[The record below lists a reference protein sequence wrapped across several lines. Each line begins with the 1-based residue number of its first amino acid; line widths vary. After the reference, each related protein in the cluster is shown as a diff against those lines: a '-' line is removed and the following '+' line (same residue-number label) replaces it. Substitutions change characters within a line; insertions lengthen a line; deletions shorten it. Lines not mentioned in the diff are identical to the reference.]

1 MATPPQVHQAT
12 LTGHALQTRHQNLTA
27 TVGLSPARPCSL
39 HALAARTEH
48 AAAQRW
54 GWEGNHAISSAAGG
68 AAVPC
73 ERALRVVLSGA
84 ANFPFPTC
92 WGPLLSTNH
101 APPKPPCILDLHVAG
116 AVALVRIRVLH
127 ATDVGGYAKVLSSA
141 CQRRGDESTTP
152 TWVQSQPLDV
162 LSDNTRRLNT
172 RRH

>member
-101 APPKPPCILDLHVAG
+101 APPKPPVHPRPSRRRRRRAG
-116 AVALVRIRVLH
+116 PHPRPARDGRWRVCK
-127 ATDVGGYAKVLSSA
+127 GAKQCLSA
-141 CQRRGDESTTP
+141 KGRVTRAR
-152 TWVQSQPLDV
+152 
-162 LSDNTRRLNT
+162 RRLGCNRSLWT
-172 RRH
+172 SFQTTLGD